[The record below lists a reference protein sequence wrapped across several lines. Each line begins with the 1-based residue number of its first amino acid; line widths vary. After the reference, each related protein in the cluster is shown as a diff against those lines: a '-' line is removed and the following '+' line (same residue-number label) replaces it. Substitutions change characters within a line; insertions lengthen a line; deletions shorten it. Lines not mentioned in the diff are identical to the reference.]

1 MQTTMLVKKETD
13 AKNITPKPKQVIDAL
28 IDARQNH
35 NELVDAIN
43 ALNITLTEISTKLT
57 NLSNHKDIKEI
68 TDSVSFNADSVEDI
82 KNKVIPALQTKMD
95 ANMKSLKVDLLVK
108 VDENKEKIVDQ
119 EAHSRRRNI
128 IINGVEELN
137 EENTEEVAKQF
148 LVDNLKLE
156 QGEVDDYVFR
166 DIHRLP
172 KAKNRDGSVNTKPRP
187 IIVAFI
193 RQKDRNAAMKN
204 AYNLKNTQLS
214 IKSDLPKHLNELR
227 SAMLRERQRL
237 KDANP
242 QIKYRVAERSYKPVL
257 QRADGVIEG
266 TTRTKWVNI
275 KFPV

>member
-1 MQTTMLVKKETD
+1 M
-13 AKNITPKPKQVIDAL
+13 
-28 IDARQNH
+28 
-35 NELVDAIN
+35 
-43 ALNITLTEISTKLT
+43 
-57 NLSNHKDIKEI
+57 
-68 TDSVSFNADSVEDI
+68 SFNADSVEDI

-95 ANMKSLKVDLLVK
+95 ANMKSLKVDLMVK
-108 VDENKEKIVDQ
+108 VDENNEKIVDQ

-148 LVDNLKLE
+148 LV
-156 QGEVDDYVFR
+156 QGAVDDYVFR

-227 SAMLRERQRL
+227 SAMLKERQRL

-257 QRADGVIEG
+257 
-266 TTRTKWVNI
+266 
-275 KFPV
+275 